1 MSDIR
6 WYTGSGTPIDFE
18 DVLKEI
24 HEYVIRGGKIF
35 IGTDSQIKSDI
46 VIFASA
52 LCLYG
57 KVEGKKYATYFFTK
71 SRFDRKKYSDL
82 QYRITQEVQR
92 SIDLSLN
99 LMEKYPNA
107 EIEVHVD
114 VGKTNRSATRKYADM
129 INGWLKGFGL
139 VCKMKPD
146 SWASS
151 SIADHHTK

>member
-6 WYTGSGTPIDFE
+6 WYTGGGIPIEFE
-18 DVLKEI
+18 EVLKEI
-24 HEYVIRGGKIF
+24 HEYVIRGGKVF
-35 IGTDSQIKSDI
+35 IGTDSQIKSDL

-57 KVEGKKYATYFFTK
+57 EVENKKYATYFFTK
-71 SRFDRKKYSDL
+71 SRLSRKKYSDL
-82 QYRITQEVQR
+82 QYRIMQEVQR

-99 LMEKYPNA
+99 LMEKYPEA
-107 EIEVHVD
+107 DIEVHVD
-114 VGKTNRSATRKYADM
+114 VGKTQRSATRKYVDM

-139 VCKMKPD
+139 PCKMKPD

-151 SIADHHTK
+151 AVADQHTK